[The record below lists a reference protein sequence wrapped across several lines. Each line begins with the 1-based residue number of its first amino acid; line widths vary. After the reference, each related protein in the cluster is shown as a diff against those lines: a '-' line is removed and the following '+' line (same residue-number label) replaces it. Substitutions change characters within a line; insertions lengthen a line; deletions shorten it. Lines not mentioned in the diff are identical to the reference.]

1 MPQFRVFLSDDENRI
16 LNIYKARE
24 NLNSK
29 DKAISRIIN
38 TLVKT
43 ELIEEEQNVDP

>member
-1 MPQFRVFLSDDENRI
+1 MPQFRVFLSDEEDRI

-24 NLNSK
+24 RIKSK
-29 DKAISRIIN
+29 DKAISQIIN

-43 ELIEEEQNVDP
+43 ELIEEEQNVNP